1 MLELLCRAINPNLSL
16 VQAMQ
21 RWHHIRHALAEPP
34 RRRRLQ
40 VTGLRDILS

>member
-16 VQAMQ
+16 AQAMQ
-21 RWHHIRHALAEPP
+21 RWQHIRRALAEPR

-40 VTGLRDILS
+40 ATVLRDLLS